1 LARRAPQSQQA
12 QGIAPKAALSR
23 LLVLRQNVLLL
34 LLLLRCKRC
43 ISLGALGDI
52 L

>member
-1 LARRAPQSQQA
+1 LQ
-12 QGIAPKAALSR
+12 
-23 LLVLRQNVLLL
+23 LLVLRQNLLLLLL